1 MSSAAKVLPYY
12 TYNEWKHW
20 QDRWELIDGVPYAMS
35 PSPLPKHQR
44 IATALSFEFELI
56 LRKAKCSCSVY
67 QPIDYK
73 VAEDTILQPD
83 LLIVCKPINK
93 AFLDFPPALV
103 VEILS
108 PSTAMKDR
116 NNKFTI
122 YQQQQ
127 IPYYLIVDTDKE
139 IIEVYSLN
147 EEGIYTLQLSSPDGS
162 YNFHLTEHCKSDV
175 DLSNVWK
182 Q

>member
-1 MSSAAKVLPYY
+1 MASAAKILPYY

-44 IATALSFEFELI
+44 IAGLLNMEFELA
-56 LRKAKCSCSVY
+56 LRTSKCKCSVY

-73 VAEDTILQPD
+73 ISDDTILQPD
-83 LLIVCKPINK
+83 LMIVCKPISK
-93 AFLDFPPALV
+93 VFLDFPPALV

-116 NNKFTI
+116 NNKFNI
-122 YQQQQ
+122 YQQQH
-127 IPYYLIVDTDKE
+127 IPYYLMVDIEKE
-139 IIEVYSLN
+139 AVE
-147 EEGIYTLQLSSPDGS
+147 IYTLNEQQQYQLTSFSPVAPFTFRVTDNCS
-162 YNFHLTEHCKSDV
+162 IDV
-175 DLSNVWK
+175 TLQNIW

>member
-1 MSSAAKVLPYY
+1 MSSTAKILPYY
-12 TYNEWKHW
+12 TYSEWVRW
-20 QDRWELIDGVPYAMS
+20 EDQWELIDGLPYAMS

-44 IATALSFEFELI
+44 VAVALSVEIELG
-56 LRKAKCSCSVY
+56 LRAKKCSCKAY

-73 VAEDTILQPD
+73 VTDDTILQPD
-83 LLIVCKPINK
+83 LIVVCKPIQK

-116 NNKFTI
+116 NNKYHI
-122 YQQQQ
+122 YEQQQ

-139 IIEVYSLN
+139 TVEIYSIN
-147 EEGIYTLQLSSPDGS
+147 EEKKYKQESFSSASPFT
-162 YNFHLTEHCKSDV
+162 FHLDDGCSIDV
-175 DLSNVWK
+175 NLQNIW

>member
-1 MSSAAKVLPYY
+1 MSSTAKILPYY

-20 QDRWELIDGVPYAMS
+20 QDRWELIHGVPYAMS
-35 PSPLPKHQR
+35 PAPLPEHQR
-44 IATALSFEFELI
+44 IAGLLNMEFELA
-56 LRKAKCSCSVY
+56 LRISKCKCSVY

-73 VAEDTILQPD
+73 ISDDTILQPD
-83 LLIVCKPINK
+83 LMIVCKPISK

-116 NNKFTI
+116 INKFNM
-122 YQQQQ
+122 YQQQL
-127 IPYYLIVDTDKE
+127 IPYYLMVDIEKE
-139 IIEVYSLN
+139 AVEIYMLNEQQHYQLTSFSAVEPFTFSLN
-147 EEGIYTLQLSSPDGS
+147 DGCSINVTLQ
-162 YNFHLTEHCKSDV
+162 NI
-175 DLSNVWK
+175 W

>member
-1 MSSAAKVLPYY
+1 MSPAAKVLPYY

-44 IATALSFEFELI
+44 IATAISVELEI
-56 LRKAKCSCSVY
+56 MLRSEKCSCSVY

-83 LLIVCKPINK
+83 LLIVCKPIQK

-122 YQQQQ
+122 YQQQKV
-127 IPYYLIVDTDKE
+127 PYYLIIDADKE
-139 IIEVYSLN
+139 LIEVYELN
-147 EEGIYTLQLSSPDGS
+147 AEGKYALQLVSP
-162 YNFHLTEHCKSDV
+162 NAAFHFKLTENCSIDV
-175 DLSNVWK
+175 MLNNIW
-182 Q
+182 QQ

>member
-1 MSSAAKVLPYY
+1 MSSTAKILPYY

-44 IATALSFEFELI
+44 VAAALNFEMEFA
-56 LRKAKCSCSVY
+56 LRNNKCSCSVY

-73 VAEDTILQPD
+73 IADDTILQPD
-83 LLIVCKPINK
+83 LLIVCKPIHK
-93 AFLDFPPALV
+93 SFLDFPPALV

-122 YQQQQ
+122 YQKQQ

-139 IIEVYSLN
+139 TIEIYQLN
-147 EEGIYTLQLSSPDGS
+147 EELIYQQKDFVATESFTFKLTDDCSMSVVLQ
-162 YNFHLTEHCKSDV
+162 NIWH
-175 DLSNVWK
+175 
-182 Q
+182 